1 MRSTFSKRALV
12 DNRANLIVKVD
23 SFLACHKFRS
33 WAYIPVSERH
43 KRDEI
48 APLDFQRPFD
58 GVRLEF
64 LIHIKDLFHDPCV
77 FLR

>member
-12 DNRANLIVKVD
+12 DNRANLIVKVE
-23 SFLACHKFRS
+23 SFLARHKLRS
-33 WAYIPVSERH
+33 WAHIPVSERNE
-43 KRDEI
+43 RDEVV
-48 APLDFQRPFD
+48 PLDFQRPFD

-64 LIHIKDLFHDPCV
+64 FIHIKNLFHDPCV